1 MSDDAPKSAYEI
13 AMEKLKLRDRERG
26 ETAPT
31 ALTDGQK
38 KAIADIRKVF
48 EARLAEREILHRSE
62 RDRLLS
68 DPEGEEKLG
77 VLEKEYVKDR
87 QRIEEQREQAIR
99 AARTGS
105 PGIPRKKSA
114 GPKAKMMVAALGLGF
129 LASGHHLAAPAGGRG
144 AAQEPGRVASGYVA
158 DPIAV
163 PGNPLDD
170 IGVMK
175 EVDFVMAAAVVGTD
189 GSGSA

>member
-62 RDRLLS
+62 RDRLLP

-77 VLEKEYVKDR
+77 GPEKEYVKDR
-87 QRIEEQREQAIR
+87 QRTEEPRDQAIR
-99 AARTGS
+99 PASAAT
-105 PGIPRKKSA
+105 PG
-114 GPKAKMMVAALGLGF
+114 
-129 LASGHHLAAPAGGRG
+129 
-144 AAQEPGRVASGYVA
+144 
-158 DPIAV
+158 
-163 PGNPLDD
+163 
-170 IGVMK
+170 
-175 EVDFVMAAAVVGTD
+175 
-189 GSGSA
+189 